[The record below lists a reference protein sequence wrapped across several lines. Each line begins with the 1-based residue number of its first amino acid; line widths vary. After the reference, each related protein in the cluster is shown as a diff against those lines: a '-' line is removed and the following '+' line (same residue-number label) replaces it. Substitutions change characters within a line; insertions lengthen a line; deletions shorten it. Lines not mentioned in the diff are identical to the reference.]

1 MGKSV
6 YSLILTDEVI
16 DSVDRLAYQ
25 MHTSRSNMIDRIL
38 AEHVSLLTPQ
48 QRIQNVF
55 DEIQNLLL
63 PSDFQLLMKP
73 SASMLSLRSALSY
86 KYNPTIRYSI
96 EMVRGSGQNVLRLKM
111 QLRSQNQ
118 LLLDYLEEFFKL
130 WAALEKQKDP
140 QTESLWA
147 KDGVRYIRNL
157 RLPEKEITDEEYG
170 ERIAA
175 YVQALDSAMNRFFT
189 LLDTPEEAVAAV
201 KEEFT
206 AYAAGADEML

>member
-1 MGKSV
+1 VGKSV